1 LIKVGI
7 ADDNREMVELIRQ
20 HISAQEDME
29 VVCVAYNGESCLER
43 MKEHEV
49 DVLLLDII
57 MPHLDG
63 LGVLEEL
70 MKEKKNPAVIMLSA
84 FGKDEVSQQAV
95 TLGASYFLLKPFSMD
110 QLVQKIRLVTN
121 QGQAPA
127 IETIDLKVGST
138 LREVGIAPHIKGFTY
153 LKDAVLMVLER
164 EDLLGLITK
173 ELYPTIA
180 KKHQTTASRVERAM
194 RHAIKSAWN
203 EGMQQHEL
211 FNGRIEQEK
220 SPKNSE
226 FISYVSSHMNQEQ
239 SG

>member
-1 LIKVGI
+1 MIRVGI

-20 HISAQEDME
+20 HLSAQEDME
-29 VVCVAYNGESCLER
+29 VVCVAYNGESCLE
-43 MKEHEV
+43 KLEHVET

-63 LGVLEEL
+63 LGVLEAL
-70 MKEKKNPAVIMLSA
+70 MSHESSPAVIMLSA

-95 TLGASYFLLKPFSMD
+95 SLGAAYFLLKPFSLD
-110 QLVQKIRLVTN
+110 QLVNKIRLVVHGVQTN
-121 QGQAPA
+121 QAEPV
-127 IETIDLKVGST
+127 ETKVGTT
-138 LREVGIAPHIKGFTY
+138 LREIGIAPHIKGFTY
-153 LKDAVLMVLER
+153 LKEAVLLVLER

-180 KKHQTTASRVERAM
+180 RKHQTTASRVERAM
-194 RHAIKSAWN
+194 RHAIKSAWK
-203 EGMQQHEL
+203 EGMNEHTL

-226 FISYVSSHMNQEQ
+226 FISYVSNHMNG
-239 SG
+239 S

>member
-1 LIKVGI
+1 
-7 ADDNREMVELIRQ
+7 MVELIRQ
-20 HISAQEDME
+20 HLSAQEDME
-29 VVCVAYNGESCLER
+29 VICIAHDGENCLE
-43 MKEHEV
+43 MLDEAKP

-70 MKEKKNPAVIMLSA
+70 AKRKSGPEVIMLSA

-95 TLGASYFLLKPFSMD
+95 SLGAAYFLLKPFSME
-110 QLVQKIRLVTN
+110 QLVNKIRLVTKSS
-121 QGQAPA
+121 QSIEAPDA
-127 IETIDLKVGST
+127 VVATM

-153 LKDAVLMVLER
+153 LKDAVQMVRER
-164 EDLLGLITK
+164 EELLSLITK

-180 KKHQTTASRVERAM
+180 KRHQTTASRVERAM

-203 EGMQQHEL
+203 EGMNKHIL
-211 FNGRIEQEK
+211 FHGRIEQEK

-226 FISYVSSHMNQEQ
+226 FISYVANYMDQFE
-239 SG
+239 